1 MSVRGLL
8 LLFVAL
14 AGGCS
19 QLPRAPEAAA
29 ASGERDCEA
38 LVADVDR
45 AVASARVQDGAA
57 ARIADF
63 PYLRVNRF
71 LSSFAS
77 ESLDDAQFVEWVARL
92 GELDR
97 AARAF
102 EIANLPLPEQQ
113 RLHAGDG
120 TLEQS
125 LDRCRKALSRA
136 DLASA
141 ERRAVLL
148 GRAHVD
154 DDYDTWKRV
163 LGLYWI
169 TRLPFA
175 SGVQGYQEEVART
188 FGTPLERLPVRG
200 RLVAYSHGGQT
211 WLTQSEVQA
220 ILARGSA
227 NALRIP
233 DPAPD
238 DAERLF
244 GTFAPRWI
252 VDERDA
258 NDRIGRLVLSA
269 QGRVEVDTSVPVV
282 YRRIAHV
289 RVGADSMV
297 QLVYSVWFPAR
308 PRTSTFDLLGGHLDG
323 IIWRVTLAPDGS
335 PLVFDSIHSC
345 GCYHQFFPTSRAR
358 PLPAPDTVEEVAFIP
373 QFLDATSVALRVET
387 GTHYL
392 QRVSIGTSE
401 PGDTEYGFAADDGLR
416 SLSRPDGTRRSA
428 FAPDGVVPGS
438 ERGERYL
445 FWPMGVPE
453 PGAMRQWGRHPT
465 AFIGRRHFDEARLLE
480 RYFELNLD

>member
-1 MSVRGLL
+1 
-8 LLFVAL
+8 VAL

-19 QLPRAPEAAA
+19 QLPRAPDAAVG
-29 ASGERDCEA
+29 SGERDCA
-38 LVADVDR
+38 GLYADVDR
-45 AVASARVQDGAA
+45 AVASARVQDGVA
-57 ARIADF
+57 ARIEDF

-71 LSSFAS
+71 LASFAS
-77 ESLDDAQFVEWVARL
+77 ETLNDAQFVEWVGRL

-97 AARAF
+97 TARAF
-102 EIANLPLPEQQ
+102 EVANLPAPERR

-120 TLEQS
+120 SLEQS
-125 LDRCRKALSRA
+125 LDRCREVLSAA

-141 ERRAVLL
+141 ERRAVLP
-148 GRAHVD
+148 GRAQVD

-175 SGVQGYQEEVART
+175 SGVQGYQEEVGRT
-188 FGTPLERLPVRG
+188 FRTPLERLPVRG
-200 RLVAYSHGGQT
+200 RLVAYSDGGQT
-211 WLTQSEVQA
+211 RLTQSEVQA
-220 ILARGSA
+220 ILVRASA
-227 NALRIP
+227 NPLRIP
-233 DPAPD
+233 DPEPD

-244 GTFAPRWI
+244 TTFAPRWI

-269 QGRVEVDTSVPVV
+269 QGRVEVDTSAPVV

-289 RVGADSMV
+289 RVGTDPV
-297 QLVYSVWFPAR
+297 LQLVYSVWFPAR

-323 IIWRVTLAPDGS
+323 IIWRVTLAPDGA

-345 GCYHQFFPTSRAR
+345 GCYHQFFPTPRAR
-358 PLPAPDTVEEVAFIP
+358 PRPAPDTVEEVAFIP
-373 QFLDATSVALRVET
+373 QFLDATFERQPVTLRVEA

-392 QRVSIGTSE
+392 QRVSVGASE
-401 PGDTEYGFAADDGLR
+401 PGDAGYRFAADDSLR
-416 SLSRPDGTRRSA
+416 SLSQPGGTRRSV
-428 FAPDGVVPGS
+428 FAPDGIVPGS
-438 ERGERYL
+438 ERGERYF

-480 RYFELNLD
+480 RYFELDLH